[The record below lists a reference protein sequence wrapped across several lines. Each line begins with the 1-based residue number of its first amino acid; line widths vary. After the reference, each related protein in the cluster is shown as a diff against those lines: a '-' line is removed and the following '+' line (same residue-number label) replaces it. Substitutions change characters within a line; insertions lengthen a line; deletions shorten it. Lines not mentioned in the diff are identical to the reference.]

1 MPHAANNQVGSTPPE
16 GLSSSH
22 GGVGNNHNNKQQQQQ
37 QQLSA
42 NSQEVIQQQQHIVI
56 IFLLFK
62 KKHLILISVFNKIV
76 LTNVYNWIC
85 YWIPKGAELIKASRQ
100 QPTRLA
106 FVLELTATRDWRW
119 EGVLWRGRLYLEVP
133 SRLVQTGSK
142 EGFVALLEY
151 AEEELQCSHVILAL
165 SKDRAD
171 RADVIRTFMFLGFS
185 ILPPGHQLV
194 PANSNNLFLACS
206 LEWNS
211 KGIVKT
217 KKMKKKGGGL
227 TQYSRSSFWGP
238 LNSKMFRQIHH
249 HQSSSIITSPFLSF
263 VSYVSQC
270 LFAVCTSL

>member
-217 KKMKKKGGGL
+217 KKMKKKGGGGSL
-227 TQYSRSSFWGP
+227 
-238 LNSKMFRQIHH
+238 
-249 HQSSSIITSPFLSF
+249 SIAVHLFGARWIRK
-263 VSYVSQC
+263 C
-270 LFAVCTSL
+270 LGKSTTTKVALL

>member
-1 MPHAANNQVGSTPPE
+1 MFTT
-16 GLSSSH
+16 
-22 GGVGNNHNNKQQQQQ
+22 KF
-37 QQLSA
+37 
-42 NSQEVIQQQQHIVI
+42 VIP
-56 IFLLFK
+56 
-62 KKHLILISVFNKIV
+62 
-76 LTNVYNWIC
+76 
-85 YWIPKGAELIKASRQ
+85 IPKGAELIKASRQ

-206 LEWNS
+206 LE
-211 KGIVKT
+211 
-217 KKMKKKGGGL
+217 
-227 TQYSRSSFWGP
+227 
-238 LNSKMFRQIHH
+238 
-249 HQSSSIITSPFLSF
+249 
-263 VSYVSQC
+263 
-270 LFAVCTSL
+270 

>member
-1 MPHAANNQVGSTPPE
+1 MSLLLIVPPDESSSEVRGGWGWGLGGGPDVPHAANNQVGSTPPE

-37 QQLSA
+37 QQQLSA
-42 NSQEVIQQQQHIVI
+42 NSQEVIQQQQHI
-56 IFLLFK
+56 
-62 KKHLILISVFNKIV
+62 
-76 LTNVYNWIC
+76 
-85 YWIPKGAELIKASRQ
+85 GAELIKASRQ

-206 LEWNS
+206 LE
-211 KGIVKT
+211 
-217 KKMKKKGGGL
+217 
-227 TQYSRSSFWGP
+227 
-238 LNSKMFRQIHH
+238 
-249 HQSSSIITSPFLSF
+249 
-263 VSYVSQC
+263 
-270 LFAVCTSL
+270 

>member
-1 MPHAANNQVGSTPPE
+1 MPHAANMQVGSTPPE
-16 GLSSSH
+16 GLSSH
-22 GGVGNNHNNKQQQQQ
+22 GGVGNNHNNKQ
-37 QQLSA
+37 LSVS
-42 NSQEVIQQQQHIVI
+42 SQEVIQQQQI
-56 IFLLFK
+56 
-62 KKHLILISVFNKIV
+62 
-76 LTNVYNWIC
+76 
-85 YWIPKGAELIKASRQ
+85 GGELIKASRQ

-165 SKDRAD
+165 SKERAD

-206 LEWNS
+206 LE
-211 KGIVKT
+211 
-217 KKMKKKGGGL
+217 
-227 TQYSRSSFWGP
+227 
-238 LNSKMFRQIHH
+238 
-249 HQSSSIITSPFLSF
+249 
-263 VSYVSQC
+263 
-270 LFAVCTSL
+270 

>member
-1 MPHAANNQVGSTPPE
+1 MGWGWGLGGGPDVPHAANNQVGSTPPE

-22 GGVGNNHNNKQQQQQ
+22 GGVGNNHNNKQQQQ
-37 QQLSA
+37 LSA
-42 NSQEVIQQQQHIVI
+42 NSQEVIQQQQHI
-56 IFLLFK
+56 
-62 KKHLILISVFNKIV
+62 
-76 LTNVYNWIC
+76 
-85 YWIPKGAELIKASRQ
+85 GAELVKASRQ

-206 LEWNS
+206 LE
-211 KGIVKT
+211 
-217 KKMKKKGGGL
+217 
-227 TQYSRSSFWGP
+227 
-238 LNSKMFRQIHH
+238 
-249 HQSSSIITSPFLSF
+249 
-263 VSYVSQC
+263 
-270 LFAVCTSL
+270 

>member
-1 MPHAANNQVGSTPPE
+1 MIIFGSEALSLIGEVNNSPHQLEAMPALTFY
-16 GLSSSH
+16 SSSSEVR
-22 GGVGNNHNNKQQQQQ
+22 GGVSMSESSDVTPLATNHNNKQ
-37 QQLSA
+37 LSVS
-42 NSQEVIQQQQHIVI
+42 SQEVIQQQQI
-56 IFLLFK
+56 
-62 KKHLILISVFNKIV
+62 
-76 LTNVYNWIC
+76 
-85 YWIPKGAELIKASRQ
+85 GGELIKASRQ

-185 ILPPGHQLV
+185 RSAPGHQLV

-206 LEWNS
+206 LE
-211 KGIVKT
+211 
-217 KKMKKKGGGL
+217 
-227 TQYSRSSFWGP
+227 
-238 LNSKMFRQIHH
+238 
-249 HQSSSIITSPFLSF
+249 
-263 VSYVSQC
+263 
-270 LFAVCTSL
+270 